1 MNSIQNNIN
10 TYVNDRINE
19 AIIEYI
25 TKLHESYPN
34 ISVEDLTEL
43 WNENSDKQISTEKPP
58 AAKKKHTKSETKSED
73 KPAPKKRTVKSEE
86 KSAPTECSYIFTRG
100 KTKGE
105 KCTSKPKSGTDF
117 CSRHTSDKGTAKEE
131 KKKNKS
137 DILETSSTTSSMSEN
152 IGAERVLKMNK
163 KINKLCHERTGLVFE
178 SKDNKIVIGRL
189 VNDTMLP
196 LTEEDK
202 DLCRRYNFRLPP
214 EDAKEQS
221 CDELEDE
228 DEEEEEQEQ
237 KPKPVIASRIL
248 NKKDAKKA
256 KTLLG
261 LKDKSVSE
269 ILDEITGEEGNDS
282 HLSEED
288 D

>member
-131 KKKNKS
+131 KKKNVSYKRNFPS
-137 DILETSSTTSSMSEN
+137 FFPNFFSWS
-152 IGAERVLKMNK
+152 
-163 KINKLCHERTGLVFE
+163 LCVNFTMFSLYFTMFL
-178 SKDNKIVIGRL
+178 L
-189 VNDTMLP
+189 VNP
-196 LTEEDK
+196 
-202 DLCRRYNFRLPP
+202 
-214 EDAKEQS
+214 
-221 CDELEDE
+221 
-228 DEEEEEQEQ
+228 
-237 KPKPVIASRIL
+237 
-248 NKKDAKKA
+248 
-256 KTLLG
+256 
-261 LKDKSVSE
+261 
-269 ILDEITGEEGNDS
+269 
-282 HLSEED
+282 
-288 D
+288 